1 MPNQVSPL
9 KELNKKK
16 EPIGCAI
23 PMAFLLGSH
32 QLVADLRVERKFGM
46 IEGIKPRWKRGKSD
60 GTKQQ

>member
-1 MPNQVSPL
+1 MQ
-9 KELNKKK
+9 
-16 EPIGCAI
+16 G

-46 IEGIKPRWKRGKSD
+46 IEGIKPRWKRVKSD

>member
-1 MPNQVSPL
+1 MQ
-9 KELNKKK
+9 
-16 EPIGCAI
+16 G